1 MRMLGAILGMTMLAA
16 AGGAGAELVTDVS
29 DDRVS
34 VTYRYEGEE
43 LLLFGSLP
51 EGAEGVLIEVR
62 GPEEAQNVSRKGKV
76 AGLWMNV
83 ESQRFEGVP
92 GFYAL
97 LSDATL
103 EGELDKQQR
112 AELGVGPEALFRQA
126 RWERDGQE
134 VAAEEY
140 FQGLLDHMRRVG
152 LFQERP
158 GSVAVREGRL
168 FRAAVDLPA
177 QTPVGE
183 YEIVARALKDG
194 EVTHR
199 EVQRLSVAKVGIEK
213 WLYNLAH
220 DHPATYGILA
230 VLVALFAGWFVGM
243 VTRGEAEH

>member
-1 MRMLGAILGMTMLAA
+1 MFAA
-16 AGGAGAELVTDVS
+16 TGGAGAELVTDVS

-51 EGAEGVLIEVR
+51 EGSEGVLIEVR

-97 LSDATL
+97 LSDDSL
-103 EGELDKQQR
+103 EKGMDEQR
-112 AELGVGPEALFRQA
+112 RAALGVGPEALFRQA
-126 RWERDGQE
+126 RWQRDGQE
-134 VAAEEY
+134 LAAEEY
-140 FQGLLDHMRRVG
+140 FQGLLGHMRRAE
-152 LFQERP
+152 LFQVLP
-158 GSVAVREGRL
+158 GSVEVREGRL

-177 QTPVGE
+177 RIPVGE
-183 YEIVARALKDG
+183 YEIVTRALKDG

-199 EVQRLSVAKVGIEK
+199 DVQRLSVAKVGIER
-213 WLYNLAH
+213 WLYDMAH
-220 DHPATYGILA
+220 EQPATYGVMA